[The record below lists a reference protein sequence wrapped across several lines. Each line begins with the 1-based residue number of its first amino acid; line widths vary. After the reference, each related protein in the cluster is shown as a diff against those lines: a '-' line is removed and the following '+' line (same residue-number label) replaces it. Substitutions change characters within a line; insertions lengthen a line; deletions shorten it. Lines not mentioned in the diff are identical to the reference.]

1 MYQDMC
7 NDCYESG
14 FKDGRRNTILEL
26 TEILKSELHKFII
39 NNNVIYVND
48 VVNIMEQVKQN
59 VLCEETHS
67 SQSTK
72 THSR

>member
-1 MYQDMC
+1 MIQDMC
-7 NDCYESG
+7 NECYESG
-14 FKDGRRNTILEL
+14 FKDGRHNTILEL

-39 NNNVIYVND
+39 NNTAIYVSD

-72 THSR
+72 THS